1 MPYSDNITGSTGQ
14 GSSVVYSG
22 NVACVRSITL
32 PSFSMESIDAS
43 CISDTG
49 FMKKISA
56 DLKDAGEIQVV
67 AAYDGAMQ
75 DLSGDQE
82 TITVTFP
89 DGGSLSGTGFIS
101 GSDHGSLEIG
111 GLMEVTTT
119 FTFDGDTGPAY
130 TAPTP

>member
-1 MPYSDNITGSTGQ
+1 MPYSESITGSTGQ
-14 GSSVVYSG
+14 GSSVAYGG

-56 DLKDAGEIQVV
+56 DLTDAGEIQVV

-75 DLSGDQE
+75 ELLGTQE

-89 DGGSLSGTGFIS
+89 DGGTLSGTGFIS
-101 GSDHGSLEIG
+101 GADHGSLEIG
-111 GLMEVTTT
+111 GLMEITTT

-130 TAPTP
+130 TAPA